1 MRTARRTEGERGGK
15 EEQQQ
20 QQQQQEKEEEE
31 EDEEENDRAGRRPD
45 SFADFLRKRGEREHI
60 RAHRCALR
68 VRGGCTLVHTYSSV
82 IRVYW
87 CART

>member
-45 SFADFLRKRGEREHI
+45 SFADFLRKRGASASIYARI
-60 RAHRCALR
+60 DVRCACGVDARL
-68 VRGGCTLVHTYSSV
+68 S
-82 IRVYW
+82 IRIHP
-87 CART
+87 